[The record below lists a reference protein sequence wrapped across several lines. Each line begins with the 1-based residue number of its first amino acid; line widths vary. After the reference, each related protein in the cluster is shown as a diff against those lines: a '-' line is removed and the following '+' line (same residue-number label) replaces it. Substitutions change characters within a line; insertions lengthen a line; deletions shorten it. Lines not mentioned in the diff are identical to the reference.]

1 MSILNLMTK
10 ADNLK
15 SVLDK
20 TTDDLAKELAK
31 EVLTNN
37 LEMKDLQKIVNG
49 IPVEIAM
56 EVMIKTLSIVSK
68 STSTTS
74 SPEHS
79 TSRRSNRNLFS

>member
-31 EVLTNN
+31 EALINN
-37 LEMKDLQKIVNG
+37 LEVKDLQKIVSG
-49 IPVEIAM
+49 IPVETAM
-56 EVMIKTLSIVSK
+56 EIMMKTLSIVSK
-68 STSTTS
+68 STTTTS
-74 SPEHS
+74 APQQSH
-79 TSRRSNRNLFS
+79 RSNRGLFS

>member
-1 MSILNLMTK
+1 MSILNLITK

-31 EVLTNN
+31 EVITNN
-37 LEMKDLQKIVNG
+37 LEVKDLQKIVSG

-56 EVMIKTLSIVSK
+56 EIVLKTLSIVSK
-68 STSTTS
+68 STTTTS
-74 SPEHS
+74 APQQPQSHR
-79 TSRRSNRNLFS
+79 TNRGLFS

>member
-37 LEMKDLQKIVNG
+37 LEVKDLQKIVSG
-49 IPVEIAM
+49 IPVETAM
-56 EVMIKTLSIVSK
+56 EIMMKTLSIVSK
-68 STSTTS
+68 STTATS
-74 SPEHS
+74 APQQSH
-79 TSRRSNRNLFS
+79 RSNRGLFS

>member
-37 LEMKDLQKIVNG
+37 LEVKDLQKIVSG
-49 IPVEIAM
+49 IPVETAM
-56 EVMIKTLSIVSK
+56 EIMMKTLSIVSK
-68 STSTTS
+68 STTTTS
-74 SPEHS
+74 APQQ
-79 TSRRSNRNLFS
+79 TRRSSNRELFR

>member
-15 SVLDK
+15 STLDK
-20 TTDDLAKELAK
+20 ATDDLAKELAK

-37 LEMKDLQKIVNG
+37 LELKDVQKIVSG
-49 IPVEIAM
+49 IPVETAM
-56 EVMIKTLSIVSK
+56 EIMMKTLSIVSK

-74 SPEHS
+74 SPEYS

>member
-1 MSILNLMTK
+1 MSILNLITK

-15 SVLDK
+15 STLDK
-20 TTDDLAKELAK
+20 ATDDLAKELAK

-37 LEMKDLQKIVNG
+37 LELKDVQKIVSG
-49 IPVEIAM
+49 IPVETAM
-56 EVMIKTLSIVSK
+56 EIMMKTLSIVSK

-74 SPEHS
+74 SPEYS